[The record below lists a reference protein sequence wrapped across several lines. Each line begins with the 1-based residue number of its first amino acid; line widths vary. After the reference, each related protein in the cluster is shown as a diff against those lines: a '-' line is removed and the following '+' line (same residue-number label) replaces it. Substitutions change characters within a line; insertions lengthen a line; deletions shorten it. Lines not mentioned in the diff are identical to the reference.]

1 MSVAPNGTK
10 LWILRMGTTQG
21 DLAWFLR
28 GSNASSVSEPNPT
41 NERRELK
48 MFAMLIEHPDVGL
61 VLYDCGPAPDPA
73 KVWGPDFTDAFPW
86 IEYSDDNR
94 LDNAIAKTGNDIK
107 DVKAVVLSHLHLDHA
122 GGLHHFKDSGVPVY
136 VHEDEMRQAFYA
148 VASKEDYG
156 NYLPDYLTFDQ
167 NWQPLSGEK
176 VEIFK
181 GMTLYLTPGHSNGL
195 MGMMLELPDTGPV
208 YFTSDQCVFRESF
221 DEMMPPGWG
230 LRDQDDWY
238 RSMRQARHLCE
249 QMNARV
255 FYGHDPINLVNFK
268 TAPDYYT

>member
-156 NYLPDYLTFDQ
+156 NYLPDYT
-167 NWQPLSGEK
+167 
-176 VEIFK
+176 
-181 GMTLYLTPGHSNGL
+181 
-195 MGMMLELPDTGPV
+195 
-208 YFTSDQCVFRESF
+208 
-221 DEMMPPGWG
+221 
-230 LRDQDDWY
+230 
-238 RSMRQARHLCE
+238 
-249 QMNARV
+249 
-255 FYGHDPINLVNFK
+255 
-268 TAPDYYT
+268 